1 MYGMAGGFD
10 SGTTLTSTLRMVTD
24 RLNLG
29 RILLMICENSSSLY
43 ECLVKLRMTAEK
55 RLMIDI
61 MALRQS
67 YGRKEIAETRR
78 IHGDDNP
85 DDAMTKAT
93 SNGALSK
100 LVKYNSITIR
110 GPREI

>member
-10 SGTTLTSTLRMVTD
+10 SGITLTSTLRMVTD

-43 ECLVKLRMTAEK
+43 ECLVKLGTTAEK

-61 MALRQS
+61 MTLPQS
-67 YGRKEIAETRR
+67 YGRKEIAETRW
-78 IHGDDNP
+78 IHGNDNP
-85 DDAMTKAT
+85 ADAMTKAT
-93 SNGALSK
+93 SKRTLSK
-100 LVKYNSITIR
+100 LVRYNSITMR
-110 GPREI
+110 SPREG